1 MAVELSCNGIDA
13 TELLIQKNGIDMAV
27 IIADGMV
34 NGLASDCP
42 ECCNSSLVTCHGRVW
57 CWGYIEGVTKC
68 IFKCNVDKVERFQWT
83 CGPMI
88 QNAHWFNPR
97 GAADVLDKESVP
109 QLKVPEIKSLRSLPS
124 SGKKS
129 ELVKMLQ
136 EVLEMEEVAGTEVTP
151 QSQFPGC
158 TIEDIKTST
167 VKGESSVAP
176 VVLKRAILEK
186 AQVGSEVR

>member
-1 MAVELSCNGIDA
+1 
-13 TELLIQKNGIDMAV
+13 
-27 IIADGMV
+27 
-34 NGLASDCP
+34 
-42 ECCNSSLVTCHGRVW
+42 
-57 CWGYIEGVTKC
+57 
-68 IFKCNVDKVERFQWT
+68 
-83 CGPMI
+83 MI

-109 QLKVPEIKSLRSLPS
+109 QLKVPEIKSALKARSLPS